1 LKHFAQAIPMKNL
14 SKAILAV
21 LATGVITFGLFGQ
34 QVQAAVTF
42 NFQENGS
49 NVNLGPTS
57 TFTEGGLSL
66 TASGFLI
73 AGGTTAL
80 YAKNVGPIG
89 GSGEMG
95 LGTASDPTGDNEI
108 TTADFVQLTLP
119 TTPPSIFNVALLA
132 SVQQGEQAK
141 VYFTTTAGSLTGATL
156 IGTITNA
163 DGSVTIPGADQA
175 GFIDIT
181 AGSANV
187 LLQSATFTAVPEGS
201 STIAFLGIGGV
212 ALAGIASLRRMVR
225 PAQTVRATRQKFD

>member
-1 LKHFAQAIPMKNL
+1 MKNL

-21 LATGVITFGLFGQ
+21 LATGVITCGLFGQ

-66 TASGFLI
+66 TASGFLV

-80 YAKNVGPIG
+80 YAKNVGDVG
-89 GSGEMG
+89 GSNEMG
-95 LGTASDPTGDNEI
+95 LGTASDPSGQNEI

-119 TTPPSIFNVALLA
+119 TTPSSIFTLA
-132 SVQQGEQAK
+132 FLSSVQQGEQAK

-187 LLQSATFTAVPEGS
+187 LLESATFTAVPEGS
-201 STIAFLGIGGV
+201 STIGFLGIGGV

>member
-1 LKHFAQAIPMKNL
+1 MKNL

-21 LATGVITFGLFGQ
+21 LATGVITCGLFGQ

-42 NFQENGS
+42 DFQENGS

-66 TASGFLI
+66 TASGFLV

-80 YAKNVGPIG
+80 YAKSLG
-89 GSGEMG
+89 GDEIG
-95 LGTASDPTGDNEI
+95 LGTTSDPSGQHEI
-108 TTADFVQLTLP
+108 VTTNFIQLTLP
-119 TTPPSIFNVALLA
+119 TTPSSIFTLA
-132 SVQQGEQAK
+132 FLSSVQQGEQAK

-156 IGTITNA
+156 IGTVTNA
-163 DGSVTIPGADQA
+163 DGSVTIPAADQT

-187 LLQSATFTAVPEGS
+187 LLKSATFTAVPEGS
-201 STIAFLGIGGV
+201 STIVFLGVGGV
-212 ALAGIASLRRMVR
+212 VLAGIASLRRMVR
-225 PAQTVRATRQKFD
+225 PAQIVRATRQKFY